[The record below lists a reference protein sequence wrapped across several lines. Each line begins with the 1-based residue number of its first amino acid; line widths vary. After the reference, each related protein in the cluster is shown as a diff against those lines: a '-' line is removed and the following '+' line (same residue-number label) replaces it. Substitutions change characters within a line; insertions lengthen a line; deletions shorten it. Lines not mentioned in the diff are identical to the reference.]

1 MRALAL
7 LTLMCGVVLGQGAST
22 AGVVSGAEAAGPRPR
37 VCSDIPAIVCA
48 GGQAGPAGAGEPPMM
63 RVRSNGDP
71 AVTTLL
77 HDAVERS
84 ATFRRLVETI
94 NGTDGLIYIEPGTCG
109 PGFHACLLM
118 SVTVAGPNR
127 VLHIHVDPRR
137 DPLAVMASIGHELQH
152 AVEALSEA
160 GVRTNALIYAFFERL
175 SGSPSA
181 RGQLEFET
189 DAAVKAGEAVRND
202 IQASLR
208 GDQ

>member
-1 MRALAL
+1 MFPATPGQEKREDEMRTLAL
-7 LTLMCGVVLGQGAST
+7 LTLTCGVVLGQGAST
-22 AGVVSGAEAAGPRPR
+22 AGV
-37 VCSDIPAIVCA
+37 CA
-48 GGQAGPAGAGEPPMM
+48 GQAGPAAATEPSTM

-71 AVTTLL
+71 AVTRLL

-84 ATFRRLVETI
+84 PTFRRLVETI
-94 NGTDGLIYIEPGTCG
+94 NRTDGLIYIEPGTCG

-127 VLHIHVDPRR
+127 VLRIRVDTRR
-137 DPLAVMASIGHELQH
+137 DPVAVMGSIGHELQH

-175 SGSPSA
+175 SGGPSA

-189 DAAVKAGEAVRND
+189 EAAVKAGDAVRND

-208 GDQ
+208 GKQ